1 MGLRATLQ
9 CSNNRTNVRLST
21 YRGTKAAI
29 AHQAIARGLKV
40 PKITLPFSSRLALRQ
55 LRYKGGNLIGVFS
68 GVCVAIILV
77 LVQIGYEQAVVNSVL
92 NFDRALRADLVVTGP
107 QFQVI
112 GYAPPWFNRGV
123 LFRTE
128 GVPGVS
134 ETRPVYI
141 SVMQVRSHI
150 NDEPLTARFTGFDPA
165 RPVFDLPEV
174 DRQLPLLSLPGTI
187 LIDRESRQGL
197 SMFASSV
204 EAGGMRPLYLQN
216 AAADTAPRVDVRGA
230 YSLGPDF
237 TIFGNFLTSDL
248 TFYRIFRQPLDRVS
262 LGLITL
268 RPGFDLEAVK
278 ADVAHEVGNDAKIF
292 TRAEFL
298 KQEHDFFIFR
308 TPVGIV
314 FMSGIGIGVVIGIVF
329 VLNMLHGII
338 DSNLSEYAVL
348 RAMGYRDRFFRSL
361 VLQIATLI
369 TSVALIP
376 SLLITALIYAA
387 LRRSTQLPFVLTWP
401 QGLTVFGASV
411 VMGMAAALLAI
422 RKLRTSNPLE
432 LFS

>member
-1 MGLRATLQ
+1 L
-9 CSNNRTNVRLST
+9 
-21 YRGTKAAI
+21 
-29 AHQAIARGLKV
+29 
-40 PKITLPFSSRLALRQ
+40 PKIDLPFSSRLALRQ
-55 LRYKGGNLIGVFS
+55 LRYKGGNLLGVFS

-77 LVQIGYEQAVVNSVL
+77 FVQIGYEQAVVNSVL
-92 NFDRALRADLVVTGP
+92 NFDRALRADLIVAGP
-107 QFQVI
+107 QYQVI

-123 LFRTE
+123 LYRTE
-128 GVPGVS
+128 SVPGVA

-141 SVMQVRSHI
+141 SVLQVRSPV
-150 NDEPLTARFTGFDPA
+150 NQEPLTARFTGFDPA
-165 RPVFDLPEV
+165 RPVFDLPEI
-174 DRQLPLLSLPGTI
+174 DRQLPLLSLPGTV

-197 SMFASSV
+197 SEFADTVKS
-204 EAGGMRPLYLQN
+204 GGMRPIYVQN
-216 AAADTAPRVDVRGA
+216 AAVDTAPRVDVRGI

-248 TFYRIFRQPLDRVS
+248 TFYRLFRQPLDRLS
-262 LGLITL
+262 LGLIKVS
-268 RPGFDLEAVK
+268 PGYQPEVVK
-278 ADVAHEVGNDAKIF
+278 ADVARTIGTDAKVY

-338 DSNLSEYAVL
+338 ESNLSEYAVL

-369 TSVALIP
+369 TSVALVP
-376 SLLITALIYAA
+376 SLIITAAIYAA

-411 VMGMAAALLAI
+411 IMGMAAALLAI
-422 RKLRTSNPLE
+422 RKLRTSNPLD